1 MMFFSTYIKLFFVLT
16 PFMVLSSF
24 LTWAGS
30 TDSGNRHR
38 LIFRFLIAVVLISML
53 LLVVGKHLFAAFGIT
68 LDSFRVGAGL
78 LLLLS
83 AIGLVQGKAFY
94 ELSDGQSDFTIVPLA
109 IPITVGPG
117 TTGVLM
123 VMGTEMVTWQ
133 QRLVGI
139 SSLLC
144 AILTLGMLLYM
155 GTFLEKHLGQLGLN
169 VLSKLTGLVLAAF
182 SVQIMMQGISNQLL
196 N

>member
-1 MMFFSTYIKLFFVLT
+1 MFISTYIKLFFVLT
-16 PFMVLSSF
+16 PFVVLSSF
-24 LTWAGS
+24 LTWTAS
-30 TDSGNRHR
+30 CDSHNRLR
-38 LIFRFLIAVVLISML
+38 LILRFLIAVVLISLL

-94 ELSDGQSDFTIVPLA
+94 ELSDEKSDFTIVPLA

-123 VMGTEMVTWQ
+123 VMGTEMVTWH

-139 SSLLC
+139 SALLC
-144 AILTLGMLLYM
+144 AILTLGVLLYM
-155 GTFLEKHLGQLGLN
+155 GTFLEKHLGKLGLT
-169 VLSKLTGLVLAAF
+169 VLSKITGLVLAAF